1 MQLVGQRVEGW
12 GQGEPPPPP
21 LLTASIAVGG
31 EQVGAIRWVIGVLL
45 GISLEDT
52 QKELEHAESGKHWP
66 KSVMDKQYDGNEP
79 NFHLAMPTGE
89 AEAFYR
95 GFLEP
100 LCRAERP
107 ELIKDGKFSASLQV
121 HIQNDGPVTREP
133 GSPAPG
139 AVASD
144 PEHLSK
150 LEKQQQRTE
159 KARAK
164 GPSESS
170 KKRSAARKEDHKAS
184 SRAEGDMSSEQEP
197 VGRLGSGHYH

>member
-12 GQGEPPPPP
+12 GRGEPPPHFSLSP
-21 LLTASIAVGG
+21 SFGG

-66 KSVMDKQYDGNEP
+66 KSVMDKQYDVLSGNEP
-79 NFHLAMPTGE
+79 DFHLAMPTGE

-100 LCRAERP
+100 LCR
-107 ELIKDGKFSASLQV
+107 FTASLQV

-144 PEHLSK
+144 PEHL
-150 LEKQQQRTE
+150 
-159 KARAK
+159 AK

-170 KKRSAARKEDHKAS
+170 KKRSVPARKTTKPAAGLRGTCPP
-184 SRAEGDMSSEQEP
+184 SRSP
-197 VGRLGSGHYH
+197 